1 MLITFAAWPLVHCRC
16 SGYRRLS
23 QQPTL
28 PLQDTGELV
37 LIIFAAWPLVHCR
50 CSGSQ
55 RLSQQPTLPSQD
67 TGELVLIIFAAWA
80 LVDFKNRL
88 LHLVATNLLMASE
101 S

>member
-1 MLITFAAWPLVHCRC
+1 MHCRC
-16 SGYRRLS
+16 SGYQRLS